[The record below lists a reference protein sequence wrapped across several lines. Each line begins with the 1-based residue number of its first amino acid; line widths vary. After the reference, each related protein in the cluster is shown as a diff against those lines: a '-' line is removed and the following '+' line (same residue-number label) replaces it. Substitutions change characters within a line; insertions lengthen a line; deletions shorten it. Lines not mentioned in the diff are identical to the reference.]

1 MTDSHGNAALFFDLV
16 GTLVAMDDTRQ
27 LPLDRAGNVVIELL
41 PGVREKLAPIR
52 DHLIFVITNQAG
64 IKRGRLTSEKVETA
78 IAQLDEKLGGIL
90 SAWQVCPHDEA
101 DKCGCRKPKS
111 GMITELAEQYGVN
124 LEASILVGDQEI
136 DEQASRAA
144 GVGNFIYAKDFFG
157 WK

>member
-1 MTDSHGNAALFFDLV
+1 MTGSNGNAALFFDLV

-27 LPLDRAGNVVIELL
+27 LPLDRNGDIVIEVL

-64 IKRGRLTSEKVETA
+64 IKRGRLKSEKVENA
-78 IAQLDEKLGGIL
+78 LAELDAKLGGIL
-90 SAWQVCPHDEA
+90 SAWQVCPHDDGDE
-101 DKCGCRKPKS
+101 CGCRKPKA
-111 GMITELAEQYGVN
+111 GMITDLAEQYGVD
-124 LEASILVGDQEI
+124 LKASTVVGDQEI
-136 DEQASRAA
+136 DRQASRAA